1 MASRKIIRK
10 ITEIRPT
17 DDEEE
22 SGPPMLSDPAED
34 TYQSYVS
41 QNGQD
46 GVVVKVY
53 RQTEKGKLYCFM
65 GAPNEINDESV
76 RLYHARQ
83 VWGREEGMYYLK
95 VLVHGEFRSEF
106 PLPIAPQVA
115 TPGAAPGGGDG
126 GADQTIVRM
135 LMEQNARLEALLMR
149 GGQQEREP
157 LSSTVDALY
166 KLDQMRGQKELPIDS
181 LMKAIELGKSIAGG
195 NPVEGSEWMG
205 LLREAMPAINGL
217 IGSVMQRNN
226 GVGQAQQI
234 AAGGQQVG
242 APNEAML
249 QAQLRAAIAFLK
261 KKCLAGSHPQLY
273 IEVVAD
279 NYEDDATYQELVRR
293 VSTQDFPEFAAIDPE
308 IAKPPFEPFFKFI
321 FDGLRSRFKP
331 ENPMEPSIEREGGDA
346 PNVASN
352 GATRESRRKRS

>member
-22 SGPPMLSDPAED
+22 SGPSMLSDPAED

-115 TPGAAPGGGDG
+115 TPGASPGGDG

-135 LMEQNARLEALLMR
+135 LMEQNARLEALLLR
-149 GGQQEREP
+149 GGNQQEREP
-157 LSSTVDALY
+157 LSATVEALS

-195 NPVEGSEWMG
+195 NPVEGSEWVG

-226 GVGQAQQI
+226 GGNQPQQI
-234 AAGGQQVG
+234 AGGQQVG
-242 APNEAML
+242 VTNEAML
-249 QAQLRAAIAFLK
+249 QAQLKAAIAFLK

-293 VSTQDFPEFAAIDPE
+293 VSTQDFPEFAAIDAD
-308 IAKPPFEPFFKFI
+308 IAKPPFEPFFRFI

-331 ENPMEPSIEREGGDA
+331 ENPVEAISERESGDTPDA
-346 PNVASN
+346 KSN